1 MPSVTVRGTA
11 AASVTPDRAE
21 LSLEVSHRA
30 KNAAAALADVAA
42 RSQQLVAMLEQRGI
56 GRADWAT
63 EGVHVGEDYEWKNN
77 QHVMV
82 GFRASTAVTVTLRDI
97 EHVGAVIREGVDAAA
112 ASVRSLTWAIDRS
125 NPAQHALLAEAA
137 IDARRRAT
145 AYTEA
150 LGLRLGEVEVISEVP
165 LRPGEDLTPKLDA
178 RVAMSDAV
186 GGAPEVQ
193 VSGGLIELTAEVHV
207 RFAVLS

>member
-11 AASVTPDRAE
+11 AASVIPDRAE

-30 KNAAAALADVAA
+30 KNASAALSHVAE
-42 RSQQLVAMLEQRGI
+42 RSQQLVAMLETRGI
-56 GRADWAT
+56 GRSDWAT

-82 GFRASTAVTVTLRDI
+82 GYKASTAVTVTLRDI
-97 EHVGAVIREGVDAAA
+97 DSVGGVIRDGVETAA
-112 ASVRSLTWAIDRS
+112 ASVRSLTWAIDRT

-137 IDARRRAT
+137 VDARRRAT

-150 LGLRLGEVEVISEVP
+150 LGLRLGEVEVISEAP
-165 LRPGEDLTPKLDA
+165 LRPGAEPVPKLDA
-178 RVAMSDAV
+178 MVAMSDAV
-186 GGAPEVQ
+186 GRAPEVQ
-193 VSGGLIELTAEVHV
+193 VSAGLIELTAEVHV
-207 RFAVLS
+207 QFAVLS

>member
-30 KNAAAALADVAA
+30 KHAAAALADVAT

-56 GRADWAT
+56 GRSDWAT
-63 EGVHVGEDYEWKNN
+63 EGVHVGEDHEWKNN

-82 GFRASTAVTVTLRDI
+82 GYRASTAVTVTLRDI
-97 EHVGAVIREGVDAAA
+97 DSVGAVIREGVDIAA

-137 IDARRRAT
+137 LDARRRAT

-150 LGLRLGEVEVISEVP
+150 LGLRLGEVEVISEAP
-165 LRPGEDLTPKLDA
+165 LRPMEEPGLKIDA
-178 RVAMSDAV
+178 RVAMSEAV